1 MQTRRAEEAII
12 AAGHQEQGPGCR
24 RWDFRCSGQNRA
36 DAGAQLAG
44 CRVTARL
51 VPQLKRPVF
60 VAEGG
65 KIGLL
70 RHEVNFK
77 TRSLLV
83 VSKQSLKDPC
93 SPSMGLFVAVVRPPS
108 DLPLKRTINMRVSGF
123 DQTGAHDAI
132 FASGFLF
139 IANYPM
145 DFAPR
150 RACSGPRHASTPIT
164 RVGF

>member
-1 MQTRRAEEAII
+1 MESKVSHVFIAQQSAKRAVSV
-12 AAGHQEQGPGCR
+12 G
-24 RWDFRCSGQNRA
+24 
-36 DAGAQLAG
+36 
-44 CRVTARL
+44 
-51 VPQLKRPVF
+51 
-60 VAEGG
+60 EGR

-83 VSKQSLKDPC
+83 VSKQSLKGPC

-139 IANYPM
+139 IANCPM
-145 DFAPR
+145 GR
-150 RACSGPRHASTPIT
+150 
-164 RVGF
+164 